1 MWSRSSWPWGLSWYS
16 FAWWSWCWL
25 MAYKWQLINY
35 SAKLN
40 TLSWLKGWLNTLL
53 AHADG
58 HLIRAA
64 YAAHADDFHH
74 EDGDAFSALIWS
86 SFWISVAQTMPVM
99 NTWTH
104 WCFFQSK
111 WCITVCYENL
121 IQKNSSNWSSNFQL
135 LIVEWHQWWWCLVGP
150 CRDGNAIVLHLVK
163 AQILSFGWSNYFL
176 VNDWILN

>member
-1 MWSRSSWPWGLSWYS
+1 
-16 FAWWSWCWL
+16 

-58 HLIRAA
+58 HLIRAS

-74 EDGDAFSALIWS
+74 EHDDAFSDLIWS

-104 WCFFQSK
+104 WCFFNPNDASLCVMK
-111 WCITVCYENL
+111 TWPK
-121 IQKNSSNWSSNFQL
+121 KNSSNWSSNFQL
-135 LIVEWHQWWWCLVGP
+135 LIVEWHRPWWGLIGP
-150 CRDGNAIVLHLVK
+150 CRDGDTIVLHFVK
-163 AQILSFGWSNYFL
+163 AQILSFGWWMIDGFGWSNYFL
-176 VNDWILN
+176 VNDWILNYLFN